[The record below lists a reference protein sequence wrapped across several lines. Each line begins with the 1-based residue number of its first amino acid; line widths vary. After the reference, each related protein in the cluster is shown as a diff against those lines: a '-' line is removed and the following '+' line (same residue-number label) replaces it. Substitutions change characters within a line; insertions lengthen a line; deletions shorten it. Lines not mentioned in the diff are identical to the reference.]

1 MQRSFGT
8 QISGNRRP
16 GAELSEVARAGIIAE
31 SEAGV
36 SKLEIAA
43 EYRVNRSTVYDTI
56 NRWKNHHTLESLP
69 RPGQPE
75 KLTRHQKRL
84 LIRIVRRNPQ
94 IDYAA
99 LKCQVAG
106 VTVTHKTLYRLLKKY
121 HITNWRARK
130 RPKLTPAVA
139 RLRLR
144 WARKYKGFPWRKV
157 KFSDECS
164 YERGTGKKPIWV
176 FRTSLQKWY
185 HEFIEEVSTGK
196 DLTQMVYAA
205 FWYNGR
211 SELIAMERDPL
222 AAKEGYS
229 ARSYIWAL
237 EDGLIPIYEP
247 LDIY

>member
-1 MQRSFGT
+1 LRAYHITMQRSFGT

-36 SKLEIAA
+36 SKLEIAT

-56 NRWKNHHTLESLP
+56 NRWKNHYTLESLP

-84 LIRIVRRNPQ
+84 LIQIVRRNPR

-144 WARKYKGFPWRKV
+144 WAQKYKGFP
-157 KFSDECS
+157 
-164 YERGTGKKPIWV
+164 
-176 FRTSLQKWY
+176 
-185 HEFIEEVSTGK
+185 
-196 DLTQMVYAA
+196 
-205 FWYNGR
+205 
-211 SELIAMERDPL
+211 
-222 AAKEGYS
+222 
-229 ARSYIWAL
+229 
-237 EDGLIPIYEP
+237 
-247 LDIY
+247 